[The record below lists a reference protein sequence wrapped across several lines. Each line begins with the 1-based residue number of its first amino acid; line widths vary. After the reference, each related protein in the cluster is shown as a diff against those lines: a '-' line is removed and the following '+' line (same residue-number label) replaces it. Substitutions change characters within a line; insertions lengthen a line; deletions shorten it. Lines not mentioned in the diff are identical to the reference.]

1 MLTVQGTLTLAGAVT
16 LVGALLLAACS
27 EEQPVEDPSA
37 GARPDLGS
45 VVDLEGREV
54 DPGSL
59 AERAGTAAVFL
70 FTRMDCPIS
79 NRYAP
84 EVRRLATA
92 FAADGVRFYL
102 VYPNP
107 RATAEGIR
115 AHLADYGYG
124 TDDGDELP
132 ALRDP
137 RQTLAAAV
145 GAEVTPEAAV
155 LDTGGRLVYRGRI
168 DDRWVAFGQL
178 RAEPTRRDLQEVLT
192 ALVAGDP
199 VEPRTTRAVGCFIED
214 LS

>member
-1 MLTVQGTLTLAGAVT
+1 MVILTA
-16 LVGALLLAACS
+16 LVILAACGDS
-27 EEQPVEDPSA
+27 RVSGDLQNVGPVL
-37 GARPDLGS
+37 DLQ
-45 VVDLEGREV
+45 GRAV
-54 DPGSL
+54 DPETL
-59 AERAGTAAVFL
+59 ARQAGTASVFL
-70 FTRMDCPIS
+70 FTRIDCPIS

-84 EVRRLATA
+84 EVQRLAAT

-107 RATAEGIR
+107 NATAPDIR
-115 AHLADYGYG
+115 AHLADYGYDSAG
-124 TDDGDELP
+124 GDGLM

-137 RQTLAAAV
+137 RQALASATGVA
-145 GAEVTPEAAV
+145 VTPEAAV

-168 DDRWVAFGQL
+168 DDRWVAFGQV
-178 RAEPTRRDLQEVLT
+178 RAKPIRRDLQEVLS

>member
-1 MLTVQGTLTLAGAVT
+1 MLTVQSTLTLAGAVT
-16 LVGALLLAACS
+16 LAGALLLAACS
-27 EEQPVEDPSA
+27 EEQPFEDPST
-37 GARPDLGS
+37 GPRLDLGS
-45 VVDLEGREV
+45 VVDLDGREV
-54 DPGSL
+54 DPRAL
-59 AERAGTAAVFL
+59 AERTGTAAVFV
-70 FTRMDCPIS
+70 FTRIDCPIS

-84 EVRRLATA
+84 EVRRLARA

-107 RATAEGIR
+107 KATAEEIR
-115 AHLADYGYG
+115 AHLADYGYDAG
-124 TDDGDELP
+124 DGDELP

-137 RQTLAAAV
+137 LQTLAAAV
-145 GAEVTPEAAV
+145 GTEVTPEAAV

-168 DDRWVAFGQL
+168 DDRWVAFGKL